1 MSEPPNRIL
10 EFLTAPAKPAGEASR
25 SNRRRKTDTRI
36 EFAWSE
42 GDDWRTV
49 RARLRDISRGGASLF
64 ATKRPSLTRHARLR
78 FVSGEGSPWVGCEV
92 LEVTSET
99 ARRHQIRVQFE
110 DPCPSFMLR
119 LAILG
124 ATEAEV
130 ETEAPHIPYRWVA
143 VCPEDF
149 R

>member
-1 MSEPPNRIL
+1 MSEPPNRVL

-25 SNRRRKTDTRI
+25 SNRRRPSDTRI

-42 GDDWRTV
+42 GGTWRTV

-64 ATKRPSLTRHARLR
+64 AAQPPPLTRLGRIR
-78 FVSGEGSPWVGCEV
+78 FVEGEGSPWVECRV
-92 LEVTSET
+92 LEVTSKT
-99 ARRHQIRVQFE
+99 ARRHQVRVQFE

-119 LAILG
+119 LAVLDV
-124 ATEAEV
+124 TESEA
-130 ETEAPHIPYRWVA
+130 ETEAPAKPYAWVA
-143 VCPEDF
+143 VRHDDF